1 MIGIE
6 WLEHKY
12 VSMLKEEKMAGTLEH
27 IDADDILPDRT
38 PEEIIANA
46 VATNPRKHGAPVDL
60 LKHRTAVRALRE
72 ARREAGQD
80 DDWQEL
86 FELRCRQLGIDAD
99 AMLPG
104 NKPRFTMDEQF
115 SIKDHET
122 GEIYPIVQV
131 SADATAAQ
139 QAPVEVEEVAQDEKA
154 VPCAHQWPKTPDAE
168 TRCPD
173 CGMTFQDWVES

>member
-1 MIGIE
+1 
-6 WLEHKY
+6 
-12 VSMLKEEKMAGTLEH
+12 MANTLEH

-38 PEEIIANA
+38 PEEIIADA

-60 LKHRTAVRALRE
+60 LKHRTAIRALRE

-104 NKPRFTMDEQF
+104 NKPRFTMDENYA
-115 SIKDHET
+115 IKDHET
-122 GEIYPIVQV
+122 GEIRPLIVEQDV
-131 SADATAAQ
+131 SSASE
-139 QAPVEVEEVAQDEKA
+139 APSQHTVEPETVGVAG
-154 VPCAHQWPKTPDAE
+154 PCAHQWPKTPDAE
-168 TRCPD
+168 TRCPR
-173 CGMTFQDWVES
+173 CGMTFQEWVES